1 MRFLI
6 DECTG
11 PAVAYW
17 LESQEHDVVSVYN
30 QFRGIDDDEVI
41 QKCIDE
47 NRIFVTNDKDFERKY
62 FVKGYSTKG

>member
-47 NRIFVTNDKDFERKY
+47 NRIFVTNDKDF
-62 FVKGYSTKG
+62 